1 MINLTNDNFDTFL
14 KESDKPVIV
23 DFWAS
28 WCGPC
33 KMMAPIL
40 EEISESR
47 SDIIITKVNVDEAPE
62 LAAKFGIVSIPCF
75 ILFENGEP
83 TKKTLGYMPG
93 QELLSELGL

>member
-1 MINLTNDNFDTFL
+1 MVTLTNDNFDTFL
-14 KESDKPVIV
+14 KEADKPVIV

-47 SDIIITKVNVDEAPE
+47 SDIIIAKLNVDEAPE
-62 LAAKFGIVSIPCF
+62 HAAKFDIVSIPCF

-83 TKKTLGYMPG
+83 TKKTIGYMPG